1 MACELNLN
9 KAVIKKITL
18 TATEAR
24 LWRGECVTT
33 QNTHSLLLGDCL
45 NGARGDMAAI

>member
-18 TATEAR
+18 MATEAR

-33 QNTHSLLLGDCL
+33 QNNHCLLLGDL
-45 NGARGDMAAI
+45 SKWSQR